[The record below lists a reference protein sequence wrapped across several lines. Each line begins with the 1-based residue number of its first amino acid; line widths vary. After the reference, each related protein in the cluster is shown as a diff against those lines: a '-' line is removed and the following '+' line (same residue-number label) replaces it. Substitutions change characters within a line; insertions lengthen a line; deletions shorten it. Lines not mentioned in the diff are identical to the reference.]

1 MKTLLFLL
9 TALYCGSSFGQDKMV
24 MTING
29 KQNDILGYAM
39 DPDGT
44 GDTRSIS
51 ILGPMQNS
59 LTALQMSYASANPI
73 STIYITIS
81 EPGKQVTSMKITD
94 ATVYALKQYVS
105 NYSNGV
111 FSISSSGTVN
121 TEIKCKFKILL
132 TRVGDVN
139 INDDV
144 PGMNNNKPWE
154 IIPDDKLKG
163 MSGQLRYH
171 MPDFAMYTHTEVFD
185 AGTEKRV
192 GSFFGDGSQDLLPG
206 QYDIMLGKYR
216 INAVPIEKGKITLL
230 KLGGFEYSNYGG
242 VEIVDDKNQKI
253 THAGPF
259 KILLPAGT
267 YTIGGNKRKSFVIKD
282 GEVTIF

>member
-1 MKTLLFLL
+1 MKTFLFLL
-9 TALYCGSSFGQDKMV
+9 AVFFFSNSFSQTKMI

-29 KQNDILGYAM
+29 KQDDILGYAM
-39 DPDGT
+39 DPDGA

-51 ILGPMQNS
+51 MLGSMQNS
-59 LTALQMSYASANPI
+59 LVALQLSYATAMPV
-73 STIYITIS
+73 STIYIS
-81 EPGKQVTSMKITD
+81 VAEPGKPLTSITLTD
-94 ATVYALKQYVS
+94 ATVYAIKQYIS
-105 NYSNGV
+105 TYANGV
-111 FSISSSGTVN
+111 FSISSGGTVN
-121 TEIKCKFKILL
+121 TEIKCKFKKME
-132 TRVGDVN
+132 TRQGTSS
-139 INDDV
+139 INGDV

-171 MPDFAMYTHTEVFD
+171 MPDFATYTHTEIFE
-185 AGTEKRV
+185 AGSEKRV

-216 INAVPIEKGKITLL
+216 INAIPIERGKITLL

-253 THAGPF
+253 THSGPF

-267 YTIGGNKRKSFVIKD
+267 YYMNGDRNKTFVIKD
-282 GEVTIF
+282 GEVTTF